1 MLHKHSDDSTYS
13 CTVHHFPLH
22 FPWSKRREVLKEK
35 RKLGV
40 KQEETSIEEN
50 DACRNKIS
58 AVGYMLVKK
67 IRTGHEIKEL
77 TFLTHP
83 SPTALA
89 YTAFDSVCNTV
100 L

>member
-1 MLHKHSDDSTYS
+1 MVSE
-13 CTVHHFPLH
+13 
-22 FPWSKRREVLKEK
+22 KRGILKEK

-58 AVGYMLVKK
+58 AEGYTLVKK

-83 SPTALA
+83 SLTALA
-89 YTAFDSVCNTV
+89 YTVFDSVYCLTQDCSLRRQIHAN
-100 L
+100 LLF